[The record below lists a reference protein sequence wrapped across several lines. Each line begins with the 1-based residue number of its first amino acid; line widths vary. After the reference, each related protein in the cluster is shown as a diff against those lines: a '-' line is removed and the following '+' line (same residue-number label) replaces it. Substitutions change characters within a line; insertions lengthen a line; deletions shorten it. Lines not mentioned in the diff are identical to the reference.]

1 MECNILLSGKTF
13 IKIVAAEKIKEFF
26 LQKNVKML
34 LAFWYYD
41 SHIYLDK

>member
-26 LQKNVKML
+26 LQKNVKN
-34 LAFWYYD
+34 AF
-41 SHIYLDK
+41 SFLVL